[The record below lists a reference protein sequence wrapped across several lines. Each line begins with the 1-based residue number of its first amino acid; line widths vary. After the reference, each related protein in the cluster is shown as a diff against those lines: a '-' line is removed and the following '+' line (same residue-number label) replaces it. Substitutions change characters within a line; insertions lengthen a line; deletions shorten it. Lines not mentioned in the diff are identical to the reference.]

1 VAGWTCFWTS
11 LAAPGLPSRL
21 RLRQRLSVLGL
32 PLVLAASI
40 FTAWLAP
47 VQDAQASGSCTDTS
61 AWGVKVG
68 ADPNAANI
76 NMGQAPTT
84 ITVNQLAT
92 IPLPVPVTH
101 RVQPTE
107 TTIYRTTAVLNTG
120 QPKVEYDNDTHL
132 AFNDGQPGVPGHFA
146 IAELP
151 NLALG
156 NGTTLAPHPIPPCSP
171 FYAGIQNAHQQ
182 LDAWTAAAN
191 HGPTPPAVVITGV
204 GFFDGYTG
212 QADQSANQIELHSVL
227 DLNINPGS
235 ITGRITDSGG
245 LGLAGATVSDGVDP
259 AAVTDG
265 NGQYTIPNVRAG
277 AGYSVTAS
285 DSGFISFSIAG
296 VAVGYA
302 SPSPQNFSL
311 MPNANGGT
319 GAVSGTVTS
328 TLGGIAVAGA
338 RVTDSSSGGTATTDN
353 HGNYTLANLAP
364 GSHSLTASAATFTTS
379 QLQLAGV
386 TAGQT
391 SPGPRFSLAPITG
404 GYSILNTAGGIYSFG
419 DATYWGNLIDH
430 RYPGPAVGLAE
441 TPSGHGYNILTTAGA
456 IYSFGDAN
464 YFGNLLD
471 HRYPGPATALS
482 YTPNGG
488 GYAILNSAGGI
499 YTFGDAGYYGNLID
513 HGYPGTAVGLAYTST
528 GNGYWILT
536 TSGALYSFGDAT
548 YFGNLIDHGYRGVA
562 ASVSAAKDGSGYA
575 ILTTRGAVYRFGS
588 QPYLGSLLDHL
599 YPGPAAALSNTP

>member
-1 VAGWTCFWTS
+1 
-11 LAAPGLPSRL
+11 
-21 RLRQRLSVLGL
+21 
-32 PLVLAASI
+32 VLATSI

-61 AWGVKVG
+61 PWGVKIG
-68 ADPNAANI
+68 ADPNAAKI
-76 NMGQAPTT
+76 NMGQAPTPV
-84 ITVNQLAT
+84 TVNQLAT

-107 TTIYRTTAVLNTG
+107 TTIYRTTAVLNAG

-156 NGTTLAPHPIPPCSP
+156 NGSITTPHPIPPCSP
-171 FYAGIQNAHQQ
+171 FYAGIQKAHQQ
-182 LDAWTAAAN
+182 LDAWTAAIN
-191 HGPTPPAVVITGV
+191 HGPTPPTVVITGV
-204 GFFDGYTG
+204 GFFDGFTA

-227 DLNINPGS
+227 DLNINPGT

-245 LGLAGATVSDGVDP
+245 VLGLAGATVTDGVDP
-259 AAVTDG
+259 VVVTDG
-265 NGQYTIPNVRAG
+265 SGQYTIPNVRAG
-277 AGYSVTAS
+277 ATYSVTAS
-285 DSGFISFSIAG
+285 DGGFIGVTIAG
-296 VAVGYA
+296 VAVSYA
-302 SPSPQNFSL
+302 APTTQNFSL
-311 MPNANGGT
+311 TANANGGT

-328 TLGGIAVAGA
+328 ASGGTAVPGA
-338 RVTDSSSGGTATTDN
+338 TVTDSSSGGSATTDN
-353 HGNYTLANLAP
+353 RGNYTLANLAP
-364 GSHSLTASAATFTTS
+364 GSHSLTAAAATFKAS
-379 QLQLAGV
+379 PPQLAAV
-386 TAGQT
+386 AAGQT

-419 DATYWGNLIDH
+419 DASYWGNLIDH
-430 RYPGPAVGLAE
+430 QYPGPAVGLAE
-441 TPSGHGYNILTTAGA
+441 TPGGHGYNILTTAGA

-482 YTPNGG
+482 YTPRGG

-513 HGYPGTAVGLAYTST
+513 HTYPGTAVGLAYTST

-536 TSGALYSFGDAT
+536 TSGALYSFGDAN

-562 ASVSAAKDGSGYA
+562 ASVSAAKDGNGYA
-575 ILTTRGAVYRFGS
+575 ILTTHGAVYAFGS
-588 QPYLGSLLDHL
+588 QPLLGSLVDHR
-599 YPGPAAALSNTP
+599 YPGPGAALSNTP